1 MAWRDAEGSAVEPT
15 HFSQA
20 KKEFQGSHGGSWLQ
34 SQLFRPEA
42 GGWRFKACLDY
53 IASSALPFTDP
64 LKTTTN
70 PQHSAPRAE
79 PTQTLQQQNLPPAQ
93 PNIYLDSVFQ
103 GWSQMTYSPV
113 TTCSKKIVIYAD
125 TNFYYLVKI
134 KFCKITSFSVSF
146 G

>member
-1 MAWRDAEGSAVEPT
+1 MAVHGYNPSSLGLKQED
-15 HFSQA
+15 
-20 KKEFQGSHGGSWLQ
+20 GGS
-34 SQLFRPEA
+34 RPA
-42 GGWRFKACLDY
+42 WVHSKLRLT
-53 IASSALPFTDP
+53 LTDP
-64 LKTTTN
+64 LKTTNN

-79 PTQTLQQQNLPPAQ
+79 PTQIPQQQNLPPAQ

-103 GWSQMTYSPV
+103 GWPQMTYSPV

-146 G
+146 GYLASFLPFKDKLKGHCLSLEI

>member
-1 MAWRDAEGSAVEPT
+1 MQWILPI
-15 HFSQA
+15 FPKP
-20 KKEFQGSHGGSWLQ
+20 KKNFKVGMVVHGYNPS
-34 SQLFRPEA
+34 SFRAEA

-64 LKTTTN
+64 LKTTNN